1 MLKRELNWAVQGE
14 TFIPLIHINTY
25 SVPGAGLGAKD
36 TKMRESNIT
45 LLRDSYVVFLN
56 WNPRIF
62 GDWKFQKNSFFF
74 FLAFV
79 LIINFN
85 SHLTCYKGKTFK
97 LY

>member
-56 WNPRIF
+56 W
-62 GDWKFQKNSFFF
+62 KFQKNSFFF

-79 LIINFN
+79 SIINFN
-85 SHLTCYKGKTFK
+85 SHFTCYKGKTFK